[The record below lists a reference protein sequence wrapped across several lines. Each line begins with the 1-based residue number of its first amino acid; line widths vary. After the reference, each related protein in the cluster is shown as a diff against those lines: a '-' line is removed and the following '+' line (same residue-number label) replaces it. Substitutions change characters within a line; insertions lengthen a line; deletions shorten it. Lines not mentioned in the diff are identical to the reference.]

1 MRASYP
7 RFSANSK
14 KSRDRIAPPPPSRAE
29 RNPSSTLEISRGSIG
44 AFIRPIIVRSDA
56 LVDRKYLHDRARR
69 INIYRMQT
77 TPTTSVYQRRFRND
91 WSNFPRYPIRDRL
104 CPLPPLFTSLSLSLR
119 FFHFPPPSAPPSR
132 FESDTGERERNGEN
146 ATRGRA
152 EITNSP
158 TCYFFGVTRRTGA
171 VRMETSLARE
181 ARGELQ
187 S

>member
-14 KSRDRIAPPPPSRAE
+14 KSRDRIAPPSRAE

-56 LVDRKYLHDRARR
+56 LVDRKYLHDQARR

-104 CPLPPLFTSLSLSLR
+104 CPLPPVYLSLSSL
-119 FFHFPPPSAPPSR
+119 FSLSPSVRAPPSR
-132 FESDTGERERNGEN
+132 FDSDTGARERNGEN

-187 S
+187 SQAG